1 MGEGGVGWVLGE
13 QHESEG
19 EINPILA
26 GGEILETPCSDPAAL
41 EEPGLNM
48 ALAISGCWRL
58 FLAPTP
64 RSVLFPRLLPRV
76 LG

>member
-1 MGEGGVGWVLGE
+1 MGGVLGGK
-13 QHESEG
+13 HESEG

-26 GGEILETPCSDPAAL
+26 GAEILETPCSDPATL

-48 ALAISGCWRL
+48 ALAISGHWRL

-64 RSVLFPRLLPRV
+64 RSVLFPRLLPCA